1 VPPVDTCETTDIPIG
16 PADVGDA
23 KVDYQTSKDIYT
35 NGNVRLNT
43 RTTYQAGRSIVL
55 NPGFQVDAG
64 IEFIADIED
73 CEGEEEEIGD
83 GLAIQEEVIIEQKQ
97 LIKTTISS
105 EDLLVKVV
113 PNPFTSYTKIQYE
126 VPKDTKLNMSLYD
139 MQGKKIRVLQENSY
153 HLKGSYEFHLDLSI
167 YNSGMYFIHLQTPTI
182 SRVEKLI
189 LLD

>member
-1 VPPVDTCETTDIPIG
+1 
-16 PADVGDA
+16 
-23 KVDYQTSKDIYT
+23 
-35 NGNVRLNT
+35 
-43 RTTYQAGRSIVL
+43 
-55 NPGFQVDAG
+55 
-64 IEFIADIED
+64 
-73 CEGEEEEIGD
+73 
-83 GLAIQEEVIIEQKQ
+83 
-97 LIKTTISS
+97 
-105 EDLLVKVV
+105 VKEKK
-113 PNPFTSYTKIQYE
+113 STKIQYE